1 MWPDQMNMNAYI
13 LIGSILLPAS
23 AGLICLVI
31 PDRVKGVKEGLTL
44 AVTGAGVWIAIH
56 LFSFEELRFFAGWL
70 PFGIDFDLRLYHFS
84 KFVLLGAS
92 GFSFL
97 VAIYSVL
104 FMAGKFNLRLYYS
117 YMLLTS
123 AFTYG
128 AMLANN
134 FVLLLFFWGALLLT
148 LYGII
153 AIGSDKAYLT
163 AAKSFIIVGI
173 TDLCL
178 ILGVMI
184 VADLAGTL
192 AMDRIRLTMTGLAG
206 VAFILMMIG
215 ALGKAGAMPFH
226 SWIPDAA
233 IDAPL
238 PVMAF
243 LPASLEKLLGIYLLA
258 RICLDFFEMNSAMGT
273 VLLVI
278 GSITIVFAVAMALIQ
293 KNYKKL
299 LSYHAISQVGY
310 MVLGIGTGIPIG
322 IAGGIFHMLNHSMYK
337 CCLFLSG
344 GAVEHMTGTTD
355 LNELGG
361 LGRQMPITFLCFSV
375 AALSISGVPPFNG
388 FFSKEMVFEAASRLE
403 TPIFFF
409 AAQLGAIL
417 TFASFLKLGHSTFLG
432 RKRVELS
439 HVKEGPAPILVPM
452 IVLSSGCIL
461 FGLYNE
467 LPLRYLVEPVL
478 TMEHEHFW
486 GPVHWRSA
494 ITVISLVSLGI
505 AFANHIYGF
514 LKSGTGIGAVD
525 HIHNA
530 PVLSTVYT
538 WAERKYF
545 DPFDLGMRS
554 NRFLSAILY
563 HIDRM
568 NNWLY
573 DGLAVGIVNFFS
585 VGMRRAH
592 TGLLNEYLSWCVVGG
607 GIIFILLIWVL

>member
-1 MWPDQMNMNAYI
+1 MNLNATI
-13 LIGSILLPAS
+13 LLWTILLPTS
-23 AGLICLVI
+23 AGLLCLLV
-31 PDRVKGVKEGLTL
+31 PDRLKGVKEAL
-44 AVTGAGVWIAIH
+44 ALVVTGAGVWIAAR
-56 LFSFEELRFFAGWL
+56 LFGCEELRFFTTWL
-70 PFGIDFDLRLYHFS
+70 PFGIDLDLRLYHFS
-84 KFVLLGAS
+84 KFVLLGAT
-92 GFSFL
+92 GFSLL

-104 FMAGKFNLRLYYS
+104 FMTGKYNLRLYYS

-153 AIGSDKAYLT
+153 AIGSSSAYVT
-163 AAKSFIIVGI
+163 AAKSFVIVGV

-192 AMDRIRLTMTGLAG
+192 TMDEIRLPMSGIAG

-233 IDAPL
+233 LDAPL

-258 RICLDFFEMNSAMGT
+258 RICLDFFEMNPAMGT

-278 GSITIVFAVAMALIQ
+278 GSVTIVFAVAMALVQ

-344 GAVEHMTGTTD
+344 GSVEHMTGTTD
-355 LNELGG
+355 LNRLGG
-361 LGRQMPITFLCFSV
+361 LMRQMPITFICFAV

-388 FFSKEMVFEAASRLE
+388 FFSKEMVFEAASRLD
-403 TPIFFF
+403 TPVFLF

-417 TFASFLKLGHSTFLG
+417 TFASFLKLGHSAFLG
-432 RKRVELS
+432 RKKDELS
-439 HVKEGPAPILVPM
+439 RVKESPVPILVPM

-467 LPLRYLVEPVL
+467 IPLRYLVEPVL

-486 GPVHWRSA
+486 GPIHWGST
-494 ITVISLVSLGI
+494 ITVISLVCLCV
-505 AFANHIYGF
+505 AFLNHVYGF
-514 LKSGTGIGAVD
+514 IRSGTGIGAAD
-525 HIHNA
+525 HIHHA
-530 PVLSTVYT
+530 PVLSAVYT
-538 WAERKYF
+538 WAARKYF
-545 DPFDLGMRS
+545 DPYDLGMRS
-554 NRFLSAILY
+554 NRFTSSVLY
-563 HIDRM
+563 AIDRM

-573 DGLAVGIVNFFS
+573 DGLAVGVVNFFS

-592 TGLLNEYLSWCVVGG
+592 TGLLNEYLSWCVAGG
-607 GIIFILLIWVL
+607 GIIFILLLWVL